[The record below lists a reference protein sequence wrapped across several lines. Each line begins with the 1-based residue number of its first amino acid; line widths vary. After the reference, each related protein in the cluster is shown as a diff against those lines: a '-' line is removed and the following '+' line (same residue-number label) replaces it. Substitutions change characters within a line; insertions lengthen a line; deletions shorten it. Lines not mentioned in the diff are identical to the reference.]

1 MYRIGHNGLLPNKW
15 TGGAHR
21 DLFYNSQINIC
32 VRTKRA
38 VPSLPK
44 SVRATVA
51 VFFYICVKKNTYIQ
65 FGSWRKQDRLW
76 LHPPSKYEKIII
88 NNPKI
93 QNPNSRS
100 VQPQLLQEIPFN
112 CHTYIYIYIYRYK
125 YCSSSFSHLDII
137 KFPFGKPWVHSRLS
151 YG

>member
-15 TGGAHR
+15 GGGAHR

-76 LHPPSKYEKIII
+76 LHPPSKYEKKII

-112 CHTYIYIYIYRYK
+112 CHTYIYIYIY
-125 YCSSSFSHLDII
+125 I
-137 KFPFGKPWVHSRLS
+137 
-151 YG
+151 